1 MRRRILAACLVC
13 SLGLSAALAPAGEPS
28 QEHAAP
34 GGIAAL
40 NLNAGRPWSTD
51 PPLRQGM
58 KAIRAAVARDLPA
71 IHHGTETPEQY
82 VALAATIT
90 GQVAYIVKN
99 CKLEPAADA
108 QLHRVIGELV
118 AAAEIMRGTQAN
130 VARAD
135 GAARAVSAL
144 DAYGRYFAHPGWQA
158 LEH

>member
-1 MRRRILAACLVC
+1 MRRRILAACLVG
-13 SLGLSAALAPAGEPS
+13 SLGLAAALAPAGEPS
-28 QEHAAP
+28 HEHAAA
-34 GGIAAL
+34 GGTAAL
-40 NLNAGRPWSTD
+40 SLNAGRPWSTD

-58 KAIRAAVARDLPA
+58 TAIRTAVARDLPA
-71 IHHGTETPEQY
+71 IHGGTETSDQY

-90 GQVAYIVKN
+90 GQVGYIVKN

-118 AAAEIMRGTQAN
+118 AAAETMRGAQPN
-130 VARAD
+130 MARAD

-158 LEH
+158 LAH